1 MWRVWRRLVI
11 DSCNTN
17 LRVIARVIA
26 TWATEFKMCSA
37 GFIEDFVD
45 SSQIPSQ
52 KRVKHHDEFMSEMMI
67 PLKVKKLTEHAYLPT
82 RGSTDAAGYDL
93 YR

>member
-1 MWRVWRRLVI
+1 
-11 DSCNTN
+11 
-17 LRVIARVIA
+17 
-26 TWATEFKMCSA
+26 MCSV

-45 SSQIPSQ
+45 SSQIPAQ
-52 KRVKHHDEFMSEMMI
+52 KRVKHDDFMSEMTI